1 MYTFRLPQDFLIG
14 TAHSA
19 FQSEGAWDRDGK
31 SMSMMDHY
39 ARQFAGKP
47 FPAPP
52 MAAKKAKARLITT
65 DLPNDGCF
73 FYDNYEAYIED
84 MVKTG
89 QNTFR
94 LSLSWPRIIPTGY
107 GEVNP
112 KGIEYYNKV
121 IDLLIAKGIEP
132 LVDLN
137 HWDLPQCLQD
147 EDGGFRSKK
156 FPEWFEAFA
165 KVCFEAFGDRVKFWS
180 TFNES
185 SVMIN
190 TGYCVGRFPPFEAS
204 WEGSRLAAHNLMI
217 AHFRAVRLF
226 RQMGLEGKIGAVHA
240 ISPVYPADPMG
251 ADIGAANRQNQFK
264 FDWYMQPMAEG
275 KYPEELIEAC
285 PEIKAAMPENYQE
298 DLDKWFTPMDFVG
311 LNYYYT
317 KRSDYQP
324 DNVLKGRFAEDFYS
338 QPGAKYNPYPA
349 GLMDA
354 VTYVWER
361 YKLPIYITENGIGM
375 EDTHD
380 EEQDCNDDDRI
391 TCLREHLRMIVRA
404 IRVGIPVLGYY
415 YWDDADCYEILT
427 GNSHRFGL
435 TWVDHETGRRR
446 WKKSRYYF
454 QKICQTMTVD

>member
-1 MYTFRLPQDFLIG
+1 
-14 TAHSA
+14 
-19 FQSEGAWDRDGK
+19 
-31 SMSMMDHY
+31 
-39 ARQFAGKP
+39 
-47 FPAPP
+47 
-52 MAAKKAKARLITT
+52 
-65 DLPNDGCF
+65 
-73 FYDNYEAYIED
+73 
-84 MVKTG
+84 
-89 QNTFR
+89 
-94 LSLSWPRIIPTGY
+94 
-107 GEVNP
+107 
-112 KGIEYYNKV
+112 
-121 IDLLIAKGIEP
+121 
-132 LVDLN
+132 
-137 HWDLPQCLQD
+137 
-147 EDGGFRSKK
+147 
-156 FPEWFEAFA
+156 
-165 KVCFEAFGDRVKFWS
+165 
-180 TFNES
+180 
-185 SVMIN
+185 
-190 TGYCVGRFPPFEAS
+190 
-204 WEGSRLAAHNLMI
+204 
-217 AHFRAVRLF
+217 
-226 RQMGLEGKIGAVHA
+226 MGLEGKIGAVHA
-240 ISPVYPADPMG
+240 ISPVYPADPMD

-285 PEIKAAMPENYQE
+285 PEIKAAMPANYQE

-380 EEQDCNDDDRI
+380 EEADCNDDDRI

-435 TWVDHETGRRR
+435 TWVDYKTGRRR

-454 QKICQTMTVD
+454 QKICQTKTID